1 MGTDFGIGKLQ
12 QKGYGGAML
21 EKGEDFG
28 LGLHRPSSSEK
39 LGHTTWSNRLKLKCT
54 T

>member
-28 LGLHRPSSSEK
+28 LSQLNLYPQMD
-39 LGHTTWSNRLKLKCT
+39 
-54 T
+54 